1 MPSTR
6 REPNQKPETQ
16 AKKPGTSVRQPFL
29 TEDAEVAFHH
39 FRSIVAQTPEDDLDP
54 WTGDAL
60 IVVYKAGVEIWG
72 RRKVDA
78 HIPALMSRAAATPPG
93 EPQVPRAARQSPLPR
108 RRARRRPRPR
118 RPRSRSTP
126 DVPPATPRPVLR

>member
-6 REPNQKPETQ
+6 RQPNQKPETQ

-60 IVVYKAGVEIWG
+60 IVRLNATRG
-72 RRKVDA
+72 VDA
-78 HIPALMSRAAATPPG
+78 LRPHEARLREALPLLRFDELLEQA
-93 EPQVPRAARQSPLPR
+93 PRAARQSPPR
-108 RRARRRPRPR
+108 RPRARRPRPR